1 MLYQSSSYH
10 HQQQA
15 QISSQNFYFNST
27 NSSQRSSLSRYGHN
41 YLEDSNNNN
50 NNNIGTYA
58 HYRNRKISRDE
69 DNSSRDDTTT
79 ITTPCYNQL
88 GRRNSVNRR
97 NHYDEV
103 MNTNESEN
111 YGSNR
116 RSSIHQPINDRYGLS
131 STSSTSNSYLRNR
144 LAKSK
149 SSHAVGKL
157 EYLYY

>member
-15 QISSQNFYFNST
+15 QISSQNLYFNST